1 MTGLTSSDQIFE
13 LEPQND
19 ILTKAGSHHKD
30 MVYIQLPMQ

>member
-1 MTGLTSSDQIFE
+1 MAGLTSSDQIFE

-30 MVYIQLPMQ
+30 MVYIQLPIQ